1 MVPIGSYLHC
11 SICTNVAGHGHKPW
25 RRKMVD
31 ERQEANKATVVA
43 FYEKIVNQRDFN
55 GARGYIG
62 SYYKQ
67 HRADVADGPEGLRDF
82 IERSKRINP
91 DLHADIKRVLA
102 DCDFVVLHSHVT
114 RSRDD
119 RGSKHVD
126 IFRLED
132 GKLVEHWDIDQPIAE
147 ASVNSNGPF

>member
-1 MVPIGSYLHC
+1 
-11 SICTNVAGHGHKPW
+11 
-25 RRKMVD
+25 MVD
-31 ERQEANKATVVA
+31 ERQEANKATVLA

-55 GARGYIG
+55 AASCYIG

-67 HRADVADGPEGLRDF
+67 HRSDVADGLEGLGDF
-82 IERSKRINP
+82 MERSKRINP
-91 DLHADIKRVLA
+91 DLHADVKRVFA
-102 DCDFVVLHSHVT
+102 DGDFVILHSHVT

-132 GKLVEHWDIDQPIAE
+132 GKVVEHWDIDQPIAE
-147 ASVNSNGPF
+147 TSVNSNGPF